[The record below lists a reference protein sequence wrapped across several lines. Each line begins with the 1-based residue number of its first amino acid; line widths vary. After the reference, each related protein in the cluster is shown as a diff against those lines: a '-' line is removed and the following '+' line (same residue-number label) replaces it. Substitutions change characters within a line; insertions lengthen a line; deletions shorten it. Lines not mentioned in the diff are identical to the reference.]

1 MLFTNLEFW
10 NKVPFCVESRDVSVV
25 QMGMFRIWYDSD
37 INMRLQNVDITYIT
51 YIIRVY
57 IYNIFYNLKYASAK
71 KLIYIYRSL
80 VCFFFKFQLF
90 PGFGDPGTYLNE
102 HLPMWQPWK
111 NVNHCKAIM
120 SALIFFQVPC
130 MFYPCNR
137 HLNRLVAFESNRKH
151 HGPTVIV
158 CPSDAFWSM
167 HQKLNVEWCD
177 PRRCSYHLV
186 RVGQPVDVGKRRKKQ
201 LPLHA
206 NWKNR
211 FWQPT
216 VTLLIWHLK
225 CNCNSR
231 TQKIYL
237 YRCIYS

>member
-1 MLFTNLEFW
+1 M
-10 NKVPFCVESRDVSVV
+10 
-25 QMGMFRIWYDSD
+25 
-37 INMRLQNVDITYIT
+37 
-51 YIIRVY
+51 
-57 IYNIFYNLKYASAK
+57 
-71 KLIYIYRSL
+71 
-80 VCFFFKFQLF
+80 FFFKFQLF

-186 RVGQPVDVGKRRKKQ
+186 RVGQPVDVGKRRKNNFPFMQIEKIDFGN
-201 LPLHA
+201 PLLHCWFDTSNVIVIVEHKKYIFIDA
-206 NWKNR
+206 YTLK
-211 FWQPT
+211 FQHSCSYKSSTYTELLWQG
-216 VTLLIWHLK
+216 
-225 CNCNSR
+225 N
-231 TQKIYL
+231 
-237 YRCIYS
+237 